1 MNCEVHAVIHEHWAV
16 IWYDFFILLRGEKWE
31 LPLRTDR
38 HVQCAMGFVVLVLR
52 LAIKGFYSL
61 ACFAE
66 NIHTLVSIIGS
77 TEYVHSIL
85 YKQV

>member
-1 MNCEVHAVIHEHWAV
+1 
-16 IWYDFFILLRGEKWE
+16 
-31 LPLRTDR
+31 
-38 HVQCAMGFVVLVLR
+38 MGFVVLVLR